1 MHIPV
6 LFEQTM
12 NWLRPRSGGR
22 YIDATL
28 GGAGHAAGILE
39 RSAPAGQLLGLD
51 VDPEAVAR
59 AESELAPFG
68 SRAIL
73 VHANFREMGRVAEQ
87 HRFAPAD
94 GILMDL
100 GLSSYQIDH
109 VERGFSFQHD
119 APLDMRFDPGQE
131 VAARD
136 LVNNLDQDELADI
149 LWSYGDERRS
159 RRIARA
165 IVAARPIEST
175 LQLAELVQRAYRSY
189 RSRTRIHPAT
199 RVFQA
204 LRMAVNDELGALQ
217 EGIEAALALLAPGA
231 RLAVIAFHSGED
243 RVVKQFMRREGRDCI
258 CPPEAPICVCGHKAQ
273 LDILTRKPI
282 RPSDMEI
289 ERNPRSRSARLR
301 VAERL

>member
-12 NWLRPRSGGR
+12 NWLQPRSGGR

-39 RSAPAGQLLGLD
+39 RSAPTGLLLGLD
-51 VDPEAVAR
+51 ADPEAIAR
-59 AESELAPFG
+59 AESALAPFG
-68 SRAIL
+68 NRAIL
-73 VHANFREMGRVAEQ
+73 VHSNFREMGRVAEQ
-87 HRFAPAD
+87 HGFGPAD
-94 GILMDL
+94 GILLDL
-100 GLSSYQIDH
+100 GLSSYQLDH

-175 LQLAELVQRAYRSY
+175 LQLAELVRRAYRSY

>member
-12 NWLRPRSGGR
+12 NWLQPRSGGR

-39 RSAPAGQLLGLD
+39 RSAPTGLLLGLD
-51 VDPEAVAR
+51 ADPEAIAR
-59 AESELAPFG
+59 AESALAPFG
-68 SRAIL
+68 NRAIL
-73 VHANFREMGRVAEQ
+73 VHSNFREMGRVAEQ
-87 HRFAPAD
+87 HGFGPAD
-94 GILMDL
+94 GILLDL
-100 GLSSYQIDH
+100 GLSSYQLDH

-175 LQLAELVQRAYRSY
+175 LQLAELVRRAYRSY

-258 CPPEAPICVCGHKAQ
+258 CPPEVPICVCGHKAQ